1 MQMAIAIGF
10 LLRNARLP
18 SPAPV
23 VLRLYEA
30 LESGGAEDIARI
42 VEADPALTV
51 RLLRLANSAF
61 YGPPPVTTV
70 RDAIIRVGTMD
81 VAALGLASEVMRI
94 FRGIPKGQFSMN
106 DFWEHSLWTACYSE
120 ALAPSA
126 ARRQSAPIWLCGL
139 LHDVGKLLLARNA
152 PAEYAQVLDQV
163 GTGVVLLDAERETLG
178 FTHAQVGAELL
189 ETWRLPTI
197 LVEST
202 ARHHE
207 PYVALDEPWSI
218 VAAANDLANETGGLE
233 ELQGVTPESMKQVE
247 TEAREL
253 HASFCQLFREDCR

>member
-1 MQMAIAIGF
+1 MAIAIGS

-30 LESGGAEDIARI
+30 IESGGAEDIARI

-61 YGPPPVTTV
+61 YGPLPVTTV

-94 FRGIPKGQFSMN
+94 FRGIPKGQFSMA

-120 ALAPSA
+120 ALAPSGA
-126 ARRQSAPIWLCGL
+126 HRQSVPMWLCGL
-139 LHDVGKLLLARNA
+139 LHDIGKLLLARNA
-152 PAEYAQVLDQV
+152 PAEYAQVLDNV
-163 GTGVVLLDAERETLG
+163 SMGVMLSDAETETLG
-178 FTHAQVGAELL
+178 FTHAQAGAELL
-189 ETWRLPTI
+189 KTWRLPTT
-197 LVEST
+197 LVEAT
-202 ARHHE
+202 MRHHE
-207 PYVALDEPWSI
+207 PYVALDAPWSI
-218 VAAANDLANETGGLE
+218 VAAANDLANEIGGLE
-233 ELQGVTPESMKQVE
+233 HLQGVTPESMKLVE
-247 TEAREL
+247 KEAREL
-253 HASFCQLFREDCR
+253 RTSFRQLFRENLR